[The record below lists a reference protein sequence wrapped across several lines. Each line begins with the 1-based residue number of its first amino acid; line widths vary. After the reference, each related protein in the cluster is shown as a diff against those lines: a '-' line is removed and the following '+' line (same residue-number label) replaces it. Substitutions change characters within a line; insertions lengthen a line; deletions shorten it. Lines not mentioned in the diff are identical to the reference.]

1 MSTPAEV
8 RVDLTGY
15 HYTLL
20 IGTMLTNQT
29 FALETT
35 KTAVEPV
42 WFVSQL
48 GGQYWHTVAYA
59 AMKEFCD
66 THNKVPSSSEFITA
80 FLAVTDKYAGDQ
92 KQAVLG
98 EFQTFLSVFFPMI
111 AADVS
116 RSLTLARAVRT
127 EILRRCALVPDATRV
142 LQEAASMAERG
153 DVRAATE
160 LTDQVKASLQKH
172 QQSSGPQ
179 SLAIGDIPMDFS
191 DIGDGRI
198 KLGIDF
204 IDAVLG
210 AGAGAFSPC
219 TAILLAG
226 QGCGKTTAGNQIC
239 VAQALMGRR
248 ALMVV
253 AEQGFDPMYRAR
265 LQSCATGI
273 ETNKIAQ
280 RKFDLLLAA
289 GDSGLDVNM
298 VREIQTTV
306 DRRLHVYDMVR
317 EQGNLPD
324 GIESE
329 IRRLKEASGD
339 PLEVVYVDWCGKIAD
354 RIMDV
359 GFNGRTA
366 FKEKRDAIQYFAD
379 TMSEVASRNK
389 VFIVLSHQL
398 ASAQTAMA
406 ATKEYSHSDS
416 MDCKSISAL
425 AQYAFIFSPRDA
437 KSRVQLFSMSKARYD
452 PTLAGPD
459 RIPVLLNGPTAK
471 FSRVEN
477 YVLSGNKLV
486 KANARPNV
494 VPREG

>member
-1 MSTPAEV
+1 MTEV
-8 RVDLTGY
+8 RIDLTNH

-20 IGTMLTNQT
+20 IGTMLTNPV

-35 KTAVEPV
+35 RTAVEPA

-48 GGQYWHTVAYA
+48 GGQFWHTVAYA
-59 AMKEFCD
+59 ALKEFCD
-66 THNKVPSSSEFITA
+66 THGKMPSSSEFITA
-80 FLAVTDKYAGDQ
+80 FMAVNDKYSGEQ
-92 KQAVLG
+92 RNVVLA
-98 EFQTFLSVFFPMI
+98 EFQQFVSILFPMI
-111 AADVS
+111 SADVS

-153 DVRAATE
+153 DVKAATE
-160 LTDQVKASLQKH
+160 LTEQVKLSLQKH
-172 QQSSGPQ
+172 SQAAGPQ
-179 SLAIGDIPMDFS
+179 SLAMGDIPMDFG
-191 DIGDGRI
+191 DMGDGRV

-204 IDAVLG
+204 IDAALG

-226 QGCGKTTAGNQIC
+226 QGCGKTTGGNQIC
-239 VAQALMGRR
+239 VAQAMMGRR

-273 ETNKIAQ
+273 ETAKISS

-289 GDSGLDVNM
+289 GDSGANLDMVNQ
-298 VREIQTTV
+298 IQQTI
-306 DRRLHVYDMVR
+306 DRRLHIFDMVK

-324 GIESE
+324 GIETE

-339 PLEVVYVDWCGKIAD
+339 PLEVVYIDWCGKIAD

-359 GFNGRTA
+359 GFNGRTS

-406 ATKEYSHSDS
+406 AAKEYTHADA

-425 AQYAFIFSPRDA
+425 AQYCFILSPRDS
-437 KSRVQLFSMSKARYD
+437 KTKVQLFSMSKARYD
-452 PTLAGPD
+452 PPIAGGD
-459 RIPVLLNGPTAK
+459 RVPILLDGPRAQFK
-471 FSRVEN
+471 RAEKYAVQGSRIG
-477 YVLSGNKLV
+477 LISG
-486 KANARPNV
+486 RPNA
-494 VPREG
+494 VPKEG